1 MLKSTVFVGVF
12 HSPDIRTLS
21 IKYNIWFLENHSD
34 YAKLKIAFLE
44 TYKKMTFKIFHSPN
58 LDLFDVSY
66 QANSATV

>member
-1 MLKSTVFVGVF
+1 MLKSTVFVSVF

-44 TYKKMTFKIFHSPN
+44 TYKN
-58 LDLFDVSY
+58 
-66 QANSATV
+66 